1 MYSLSDGGY
10 CHGEKK
16 ALFSTSSPRFFFL
29 LAAIS
34 FDSAKLCFLYTS

>member
-16 ALFSTSSPRFFFL
+16 PFLARPHHVFFL